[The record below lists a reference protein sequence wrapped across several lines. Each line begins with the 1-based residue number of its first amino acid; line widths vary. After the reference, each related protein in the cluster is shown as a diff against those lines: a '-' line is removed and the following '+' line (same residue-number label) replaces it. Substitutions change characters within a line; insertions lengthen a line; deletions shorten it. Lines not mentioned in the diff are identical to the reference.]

1 MEAMAGAQELPMAPA
16 PKTGK
21 KVELDEA
28 ASPTEGRRFTR
39 A

>member
-1 MEAMAGAQELPMAPA
+1 MDEVLRPR
-16 PKTGK
+16 
-21 KVELDEA
+21 LDES